1 MAVNPSCPSIVEY
14 HEYGEPVRK
23 SEHLRSLSGAYNH
36 STAIKGGAGTRK
48 RDICSKT
55 RNPRGGLSG
64 GVNEERLCLMSRR
77 YARSAVWWRRGELN
91 PCPKIVSAL
100 CLHV

>member
-1 MAVNPSCPSIVEY
+1 MIVNLAIGSTGGVSPVARSHRKGSGPSE
-14 HEYGEPVRK
+14 
-23 SEHLRSLSGAYNH
+23 LRRNSG
-36 STAIKGGAGTRK
+36 GL
-48 RDICSKT
+48 KT
-55 RNPRGGLSG
+55 LSG
-64 GVNEERLCLMSRR
+64 GVSQRVNRR